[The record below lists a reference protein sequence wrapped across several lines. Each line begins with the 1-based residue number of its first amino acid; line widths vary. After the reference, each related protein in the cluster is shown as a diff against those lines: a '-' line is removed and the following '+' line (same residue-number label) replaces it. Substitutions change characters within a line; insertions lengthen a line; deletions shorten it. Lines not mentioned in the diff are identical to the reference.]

1 MTSRY
6 SGCGARFGVLGGFM
20 TAPLPCGRGSVRWG
34 AVLSLLLA
42 ASLLSASETKVWTQ
56 GDQADFEKGDRKN
69 LSLSSDGRLRLGPQF
84 EEILDSSSVYL
95 WALVGDSKGNLYAG
109 GGGPG
114 GPGARVYIIPPGGK
128 GKVLAELDGLEVHA
142 LAVDSQDRV
151 YAATSPD
158 GKVYRLPASA
168 KPEGA
173 KPEVFFDPKAKYIWG
188 MVFDSHG
195 NLFVAT
201 GDRGEIFVVTPGGQ
215 GKVFYKTPE
224 THVRSMTLDAQDN
237 LIVGTEPGGLIV
249 RVSAKGE
256 GFVLYQ
262 GAKREVT
269 AVAVAPDGSIYATGV
284 GNKTPGGTPTFGQP
298 GGGMSS
304 PPPAVMSPHGSQP
317 GGSGDAMMQRPTPAA
332 GPPTPITPV
341 SVAGGSELYRID
353 KDGAPTRVWSHSQS
367 IAYAIG
373 FDAAGHPLIGTGNKG
388 TVYRIDSP
396 LVSTDLLNAPP
407 TQVTVFWQ
415 GSGGKLFAATG
426 NVGKVYRIGPGP
438 EKRGT
443 LESDVLD
450 ASLFSYWGR
459 LSFRGDAGGGRIT
472 IETRSGNLDRPQDGW
487 SPWSAAITSSDGA
500 RITSPS
506 ARFLQWRATLEVSPA
521 GDSPELRQVDAAY
534 LSKNV
539 APQVELIEVTPPN
552 YRLPPQSQLIMSP
565 NPPLTLPALTRQGHA
580 PTPSMNMGG
589 DLGAVSMQYAKGY
602 IGARWLASDEN
613 GDELTYTL
621 EIKGEGEAEW
631 KPLKDSVTEKRLT
644 WDSSAFPD
652 GEYRVRVT
660 ASDSP
665 SNPSERAL
673 TARLASEAFTID
685 NTPPVISGLAA
696 AAADKKITV
705 RWHVADALSII
716 DRAEYSVNGGDW
728 TPVEP
733 AGHLSDSKE
742 EDYALAVDRPKPGE
756 YTIAVRVTDEYDN
769 SSLAKVVVK

>member
-6 SGCGARFGVLGGFM
+6 SGCGARFGVQGRFM
-20 TAPLPCGRGSVRWG
+20 AAPLPGGRGSVRWG
-34 AVLSLLLA
+34 AVLGLLFA

-84 EEILDSSSVYL
+84 EEVLDSSSVYL

-158 GKVYRLPASA
+158 GKVYRLS
-168 KPEGA
+168 GSA

-188 MVFDSHG
+188 MGFDSHG

-201 GDRGEIFVVTPGGQ
+201 GDRGEIFVVTSGGQ

-224 THVRSMTLDAQDN
+224 MHVRSMTIDAQDN

-269 AVAVAPDGSIYATGV
+269 AVGIAPDGSIYATGV
-284 GNKTPGGTPTFGQP
+284 GNKTPGGTPTFGQ
-298 GGGMSS
+298 GVGMPT
-304 PPPAVMSPHGSQP
+304 PPPAGMSPHGAGP
-317 GGSGDAMMQRPTPAA
+317 GGSGEPMMQRPTPAA
-332 GPPTPITPV
+332 GPLTPITPV

-353 KDGAPTRVWSHSQS
+353 KDGAPPRVWSHPQS

-373 FDAAGHPLIGTGNKG
+373 FDAAGHPLVGTGNKG
-388 TVYRIDSP
+388 TVYCIDSP

-415 GSGGKLFAATG
+415 GSAGTLFAATG

-459 LSFRGDAGGGRIT
+459 LSFRGDAGGGRIA
-472 IETRSGNLDRPQDGW
+472 IETRSGNLDRPQEGW

-506 ARFLQWRATLEVSPA
+506 ARFLQWRATLEASPA
-521 GDSPELRQVDAAY
+521 GESPELRQVDAAH

-552 YRLPPQSQLIMSP
+552 YRMPPQSQLIMSP

-589 DLGAVSMQYAKGY
+589 DSGAVSMQYAKGY

-621 EIKGEGEAEW
+621 EIKGEGETEW
-631 KPLKDSVTEKRLT
+631 KPLKDSVTEKRLS
-644 WDSSAFPD
+644 WDSTAFPD
-652 GEYRVRVT
+652 GAYRVRVT

-665 SNPSERAL
+665 SNPPERAL
-673 TARLASEAFTID
+673 TARLASDPFTID
-685 NTPPVISGLAA
+685 NTPPVITGLAA

-705 RWHVADALSII
+705 RWHAADALSVI

-728 TPVEP
+728 TSVEP
-733 AGHLSDSKE
+733 TGHLSDSKE

-756 YTIAVRVTDEYDN
+756 YTIAVRVTDEFDN
-769 SSLAKVVVK
+769 TSLAKVVVK

>member
-1 MTSRY
+1 
-6 SGCGARFGVLGGFM
+6 
-20 TAPLPCGRGSVRWG
+20 
-34 AVLSLLLA
+34 LLA
-42 ASLLSASETKVWTQ
+42 ASLLSASETKVWSQ
-56 GDQADFEKGDRKN
+56 AEQADFDKGDRKS

-84 EEILDSSSVYL
+84 DEILDSSSVYL

-114 GPGARVYIIPPGGK
+114 GPGARVYIIPPDGK

-142 LAVDSQDRV
+142 LAVDKQDRI

-158 GKVYRLPASA
+158 GKIYRLSAS
-168 KPEGA
+168 A

-201 GDRGEIFVVTPGGQ
+201 GDRGEIFVVTSAGQ

-224 THVRSMTLDAQDN
+224 THVRSMTIDAQEN
-237 LIVGTEPGGLIV
+237 LIIGTEPGGLIV

-262 GAKREVT
+262 AAKREIT

-284 GNKTPGGTPTFGQP
+284 GNKTPGAVPTFGQ
-298 GGGMSS
+298 GGGMPSV
-304 PPPAVMSPHGSQP
+304 PPAAMSPHGAQP
-317 GGSGDAMMQRPTPAA
+317 GGSGEPVMQRSTQMA
-332 GPPTPITPV
+332 GPPTPIAPV
-341 SVAGGSELYRID
+341 SIAGGSELYRID
-353 KDGAPTRVWSHSQS
+353 KEGAAHRVWSHPQS

-396 LVSTDLLNAPP
+396 LVSTDLLSAPP

-415 GSGGKLFAATG
+415 NSGGNLFAATG
-426 NVGKVYRIGPGP
+426 NVGKVYRIGPAP
-438 EKRGT
+438 AARGT

-450 ASLFSYWGR
+450 AGMFSYWGR
-459 LSFRGDAGGGRIT
+459 LSFRGDADGGRIS
-472 IETRSGNLDRPQDGW
+472 IETRSGNLERPQDDW
-487 SPWSAAITSSDGA
+487 SPWSAAITSPEGA

-506 ARFLQWRATLEVSPA
+506 ARFLQWRATLAGPA
-521 GDSPELRQVDAAY
+521 SGESPELRQVDAAY
-534 LSKNV
+534 LQKNV
-539 APQVELIEVTPPN
+539 GPQVELIEVTPPN
-552 YRLPPQSQLIMSP
+552 YRMPPQSQLIMSP

-589 DLGAVSMQYAKGY
+589 DSGAVSMQYAKGY

-613 GDELTYTL
+613 GDEMTYTL
-621 EIKGEGEAEW
+621 EIKGEGETEW
-631 KPLKDSVTEKRLT
+631 KPLKDSITEKRLT
-644 WDSSAFPD
+644 WDSTAFPD

-665 SNPSERAL
+665 SNPPERAL
-673 TARLASEAFTID
+673 TARLASDPFTID
-685 NTPPVISGLAA
+685 NTPPGISGMTA
-696 AAADKKITV
+696 AAADKKINV
-705 RWHVADALSII
+705 RWHAADALSII

-733 AGHLSDSKE
+733 TGHLSDSKE

-769 SSLAKVVVK
+769 TAVAKIVVK

>member
-69 LSLSSDGRLRLGPQF
+69 LSLSSDGRLWLGPQF

-450 ASLFSYWGR
+450 AGLFSYWGR